1 MEIVS
6 VDPPVS
12 QDKIEALLTEF
23 DAEFDP
29 RLSKR
34 VNMKDYAKK
43 LAQNAVWFFVYE
55 QDVMIAR
62 FI

>member
-12 QDKIEALLTEF
+12 QNKIEALLTEF

-34 VNMKDYAKK
+34 VNMQDYAKK
-43 LAQNAVWFFVYE
+43 NWHR
-55 QDVMIAR
+55 MR
-62 FI
+62 FGFWCMNRM